1 MEKRG
6 EVTIFFSLILVCVL
20 SLLMGLFE
28 SARTTGARLSLRM
41 AADSATASVMSQYNK
56 NLWDMYRLLF
66 LEYESEQ
73 AIIQSFNEYFDFYLS
88 QENFYAAKRESVEL
102 GAVSVMQDHG
112 ASALEEE
119 ILAYVK
125 YRLPDI
131 AGNLAGIANAAREAG
146 KAGDFR
152 ALIEVCRQAGKQTR
166 GLEKKRREIEA
177 SLEEMER
184 LWQQAK
190 EASDEE
196 RETEKGDAEIPRQ
209 SRGI

>member
-119 ILAYVK
+119 ILAY
-125 YRLPDI
+125 
-131 AGNLAGIANAAREAG
+131 
-146 KAGDFR
+146 
-152 ALIEVCRQAGKQTR
+152 
-166 GLEKKRREIEA
+166 
-177 SLEEMER
+177 
-184 LWQQAK
+184 
-190 EASDEE
+190 
-196 RETEKGDAEIPRQ
+196 
-209 SRGI
+209 